1 MPNWGGGSGGG
12 LAKNHIFSGFFLSHP
27 SLIENSKLSQIEL
40 CGQGGLLWCRQ
51 QMNRHLQFLKT
62 QTHVKSSLQL
72 NMFDFVLSLSST
84 FESSNF
90 FAQISRLHLGRFFA
104 PRVIGCQTLGGGV
117 VWKIGNRATPVL
129 QTISQLIS
137 FSSAL
142 PPILS
147 SSSQCK
153 KRLIRRYVQCTL
165 YIVQTLIF
173 VEGSICKM
181 FSREFESWLILCQQ
195 LLGPKIP
202 LCWVLCFLQ
211 VWPTSSLLAP
221 SSYWC
226 KVNSRGRLAAC
237 HLLTFSRCALYLLYL
252 TDFLFVFGTLA
263 ICICIWQTCY
273 LYLYLTDFLFV
284 SALFGRLA
292 TYLYLADACL
302 NYFLKRKR

>member
-1 MPNWGGGSGGG
+1 MSKVRCNSTCSISSCLSPPHLSRATFLLKSRDCT
-12 LAKNHIFSGFFLSHP
+12 LADFLP
-27 SLIENSKLSQIEL
+27 
-40 CGQGGLLWCRQ
+40 
-51 QMNRHLQFLKT
+51 
-62 QTHVKSSLQL
+62 
-72 NMFDFVLSLSST
+72 
-84 FESSNF
+84 
-90 FAQISRLHLGRFFA
+90 

-211 VWPTSSLLAP
+211 V
-221 SSYWC
+221 
-226 KVNSRGRLAAC
+226 
-237 HLLTFSRCALYLLYL
+237 
-252 TDFLFVFGTLA
+252 
-263 ICICIWQTCY
+263 
-273 LYLYLTDFLFV
+273 
-284 SALFGRLA
+284 
-292 TYLYLADACL
+292 
-302 NYFLKRKR
+302 